1 MSFIAFYIDL
11 NVEGTAQPQVILL
24 LYYNVELQIKLTQPS
39 EYHKFQIPRAWL

>member
-24 LYYNVELQIKLTQPS
+24 LFYNEEVQINLAQPS
-39 EYHKFQIPRAWL
+39 QSHKFQIPRAWL